1 MLLNEILIK
10 LLRTLSGD
18 KNVEDTLECL
28 QKMDVKEEDEIT
40 VCELFDQYTRQ
51 GRQEGIKEGI
61 KEGIQALIV
70 TCKELGADFDR
81 TEDKVKQRFHLS
93 DADAAENMR
102 LYW

>member
-1 MLLNEILIK
+1 MHEEALIK
-10 LLRTLSGD
+10 LLRTLSGE
-18 KNVEDTLECL
+18 KNVEDTLDCL
-28 QKMDVKEEDEIT
+28 QKMGVKEEDEIT

-51 GRQEGIKEGI
+51 GIKEGI

>member
-1 MLLNEILIK
+1 MDSVYSTFLDTMCSFFFTETWRITCKCLRKFFFRNDLI
-10 LLRTLSGD
+10 
-18 KNVEDTLECL
+18 
-28 QKMDVKEEDEIT
+28 DEFNGT
-40 VCELFDQYTRQ
+40 
-51 GRQEGIKEGI
+51 EGKKEGI
-61 KEGIQALIV
+61 REGLKAGLKEGIQALIV